1 MSLWD
6 FSRNAVPFVI
16 ARAIGSGDE
25 QLKLDAVLFVIK
37 LGENGNPV
45 LEKEVQEVLDGK
57 ITQEDVSD

>member
-6 FSRNAVPFVI
+6 LSQNAVPFVI

-25 QLKLDAVLFVIK
+25 QLKQDAVLFMNK